1 MGNRNKTYFRADTL
15 ESIDITAMK
24 KNLHLLIIEDSESD
38 AKLVVHAL
46 QSSGYMVH
54 YERVERFE
62 NMKTALQKRKWDVV
76 ISDYNLPAFS
86 APKALETLQSSGMD
100 IPFIVVSGTIGED
113 AAVALMKAGAHD
125 YIMKGNLLR
134 LVPAVERE
142 IQEAKTRLERRK
154 AEQALADERDLLRTL
169 LDNLPDRIYFKDL
182 QSRFTRISK
191 SLADH
196 FGIKDPSEAIGKTDF
211 DYFTEKHARIAFE
224 AEQKILSTGEAIID
238 HEEKETWPDGQ
249 ETWVGTTK
257 MPWKNQKNQIIGTYG
272 ISNDIT
278 KRKEAEER
286 IQAQLR
292 QLTSLYSVETVISS
306 TLDLRQVLDVL
317 LKHVILQFSVDAT
330 DILLWNE
337 KTQKLEFAAGSGFH
351 TDLLQQTHLGL
362 GDGYAGRAALD
373 QRVIYVPDVMNES
386 SNLSLTMI
394 SKNEQFKSY
403 YGVPLIAKGKIK
415 GVLELFRRERYEL
428 TIELQSFLNT
438 LANQAAIAVDSLELF
453 NQLHNTNLELEQ
465 AYDRTL
471 EGWSFALDIRD
482 KESENHSQRVTLMT
496 EKLARQMGFSD
507 EELIHIRRGALL
519 HDIGKLGIPDSI
531 LLKSGELTE
540 EERKVIQLHP
550 LYAYDWISPIAY
562 LRPAL
567 DIPYCHHEKWD
578 GTGYPRGLKGE
589 EIPLAARIFA
599 VIDVWDALNSN
610 RPYRSAWP
618 VEKIVEF
625 IHAQAGIHFDPK
637 VVEEFFKMIHE
648 EDPIRV

>member
-1 MGNRNKTYFRADTL
+1 L
-15 ESIDITAMK
+15 ESIGIDAMK
-24 KNLHLLIIEDSESD
+24 KNLHILIIEDSESD
-38 AKLVVHAL
+38 AKLVVHTL
-46 QSSGYMVH
+46 QSSGYLVH
-54 YERVERFE
+54 YQRVERSE
-62 NMKTALQKRKWDVV
+62 NMKTALQTRNWDVV

-86 APKALETLQSSGMD
+86 APKALETLQSCGLD
-100 IPFIVVSGTIGED
+100 IPFIVVSGTIGEE
-113 AAVALMKAGAHD
+113 AAVALMKAGASD

-142 IQEAKTRLERRK
+142 IQEAKTRREQRK
-154 AEQALADERDLLRTL
+154 AERELAEERDLLRTL

-182 QSRFTRISK
+182 QCRFTRISK

-196 FGIKDPSEAIGKTDF
+196 FGIIDPSEAIGKTDF
-211 DYFTEKHARIAFE
+211 DYFTERHAQIAFD
-224 AEQKILSTGEAIID
+224 AEQKILTTGEAIFGQ
-238 HEEKETWPDGQ
+238 EEKETWPDGH

-257 MPWKNQKNQIIGTYG
+257 MPWKNQNNQIIGTYG
-272 ISNDIT
+272 ISSDIT
-278 KRKEAEER
+278 NRKQAEEK

-292 QLTSLYSVETVISS
+292 QLSSLYSVETVISS
-306 TLDLRQVLDVL
+306 TLDLRQVLDVM

-337 KTQKLEFAAGSGFH
+337 NTQRLEFAAGNGFH
-351 TDLLQQTHLGL
+351 TDLLQQTHLHL
-362 GDGYAGRAALD
+362 GDGYAGRAALE
-373 QRVIYVPDVMNES
+373 QRVIYVPDVMNET

-394 SKNEQFKSY
+394 SKNEQFTSY

-428 TIELQSFLNT
+428 TIEMQSFLNT

-453 NQLHNTNLELEQ
+453 NQLNNKNFELQQ

-496 EKLARQMGFSD
+496 ERLARQMGFND

-519 HDIGKLGIPDSI
+519 HDIGKLGIPDNI
-531 LLKSGELTE
+531 LLKTGELTN
-540 EERKVIQLHP
+540 EERKIIQLHP
-550 LYAYDWISPIAY
+550 LYAYDWISPIDY

-578 GTGYPRGLKGE
+578 GSGYPRGLKGE
-589 EIPLAARIFA
+589 EIPLSARIFA
-599 VIDVWDALNSN
+599 VVDVWDALSSD

-625 IHAQAGIHFDPK
+625 IHAQAGIHFDPI

-648 EDPIRV
+648 KDPVKV

>member
-1 MGNRNKTYFRADTL
+1 
-15 ESIDITAMK
+15 MK
-24 KNLHLLIIEDSESD
+24 KNLHILIIEDSESD
-38 AKLVVHAL
+38 AKLVIHTL
-46 QSSGYMVH
+46 QSGGYLVH
-54 YERVERFE
+54 YQRVERSE
-62 NMKTALQKRKWDVV
+62 NMETALRTRNWDIV

-86 APKALETLQSSGMD
+86 APKALETLQACGLD
-100 IPFIVVSGTIGED
+100 IPFIVISGTIGEE
-113 AAVALMKAGAHD
+113 AAVALMKAGASD

-142 IQEAKTRLERRK
+142 IQEAKTRHERRK
-154 AEQALADERDLLRTL
+154 AERELAEERDLLRTIM
-169 LDNLPDRIYFKDL
+169 DNLPDRIYFKDL
-182 QSRFTRISK
+182 QCRFTRISK

-211 DYFTEKHARIAFE
+211 DYFTEKHAQIAYD
-224 AEQKILSTGEAIID
+224 AEQKILTTGEAIFD
-238 HEEKETWPDGQ
+238 QEEKETWPDGH

-257 MPWKNQKNQIIGTYG
+257 MPWKNQNDQIIGTYG
-272 ISNDIT
+272 ISSDIT
-278 KRKEAEER
+278 KRKEAEEK

-337 KTQKLEFAAGSGFH
+337 NTQRLEYAAGNGFH
-351 TDLLQQTHLGL
+351 TDLLQQTHLHL
-362 GDGYAGRAALD
+362 GDGYAGRAALE
-373 QRVIYVPDVMNES
+373 QRVIYVPDVMNET

-415 GVLELFRRERYEL
+415 GVMELFRRERYEL
-428 TIELQSFLNT
+428 TTEMQSFLNT

-453 NQLHNTNLELEQ
+453 NEINNKNFELQQ

-496 EKLARQMGFSD
+496 EQLAKQMGFSD

-519 HDIGKLGIPDSI
+519 HDIGKLGIPDNI
-531 LLKSGELTE
+531 LLKTGELTN
-540 EERKVIQLHP
+540 EERKIIQLHP
-550 LYAYDWISPIAY
+550 IYAYDWISPIDY
-562 LRPAL
+562 LMPAL

-599 VIDVWDALNSN
+599 VIDVWDALSSD
-610 RPYRSAWP
+610 RPYRFAWP

-637 VVEEFFKMIHE
+637 VVEEFFKMIQK